1 MKRQYI
7 RQYRV
12 LSGPLAGMVS
22 NGIQI
27 GEQDYPDQWK
37 IESLTH
43 DQILEQRNRV
53 QAQGLFSGIW
63 LIDTQQVVRRP
74 LPVQGGYRSKVEITP
89 EGVNYDDVYMD
100 LCVPH
105 DRYGNEI
112 HVGDTLI
119 VASKN
124 EARRVVVE
132 RFAAKPVMASY
143 GIMQRKITV
152 RDELEQQTLTIN
164 DCFAT
169 IWCDTGSHCPSN
181 FGSMSR

>member
-1 MKRQYI
+1 MNRKYI
-7 RQYRV
+7 HRYRI
-12 LSGPLAGMVS
+12 LSGPLAGTVA
-22 NGIQI
+22 NGINI
-27 GEQDYPDQWK
+27 GDQDYPDQWK

-43 DQILEQRNRV
+43 DRILERRVRV
-53 QAQGLFSGIW
+53 QAQGLCGGIW

-132 RFAAKPVMASY
+132 RFATKPFMASY

-169 IWCDTGSHCPSN
+169 IRVGNETATV
-181 FGSMSR
+181 

>member
-1 MKRQYI
+1 MSRKYI
-7 RQYRV
+7 RRYRI
-12 LSGPLAGMVS
+12 LTGPLAGTVA
-22 NGIQI
+22 NGVQI
-27 GEQDYPDQWK
+27 GTQDYPDQWQL
-37 IESLTH
+37 EGLGH
-43 DQILEQRNRV
+43 EQIMERQRQV
-53 QAQGLFSGIW
+53 HAQGLRDGIW
-63 LIDTQQVVRRP
+63 LFDIQQVIRLP
-74 LPVQGGYRSKVEITP
+74 LPTQGKPPKVEITP

-132 RFAAKPVMASY
+132 RFAVKPVMASY

-169 IWCDTGSHCPSN
+169 IRVSN
-181 FGSMSR
+181 ETTTD

>member
-1 MKRQYI
+1 MNRKYI
-7 RQYRV
+7 HRYRI
-12 LSGPLAGMVS
+12 LSGPLAGVVA
-22 NGIQI
+22 NGVEI
-27 GEQDYPDQWK
+27 GVQDYPDQWRL
-37 IESLTH
+37 EGLTH
-43 DQILEQRNRV
+43 EQIMERQQRV
-53 QAQGLFSGIW
+53 QAQGLCGGIW
-63 LIDTQQVVRRP
+63 LFDLQQVIRRP
-74 LPVQGGYRSKVEITP
+74 LPVHGGHRPKVEITP

-112 HVGDTLI
+112 RVGDNLI

-132 RFAAKPVMASY
+132 RFAAKPFMASY

-169 IWCDTGSHCPSN
+169 IRVSN
-181 FGSMSR
+181 ETATV